1 MSFLFH
7 DQADSDPNLHGK
19 KKVRKPTQ
27 AGGSGLDLA
36 KIAAEQQIKLQKK
49 KEEEN
54 FSKTS
59 ASISGSGIGSMS
71 EGGSA
76 FESTSGLGSGASS
89 AIGGTGKD
97 GQLLSIFSHRNKKLT
112 EYGVT
117 D

>member
-19 KKVRKPTQ
+19 KKVRKTTQ

-36 KIAAEQQIKLQKK
+36 KIAAEQQIKLQKE
-49 KEEEN
+49 KEEVISDIKTAMPEKDAEVSGD
-54 FSKTS
+54 SKTS

-76 FESTSGLGSGASS
+76 FESRSGLGSGASS

-97 GQLLSIFSHRNKKLT
+97 G
-112 EYGVT
+112 
-117 D
+117 